1 MPTVTRTQ
9 LERLRGEVALL
20 HGYTGRPLYP
30 DAASFARDALNLT
43 LDPWQDRV
51 LGGDWARVLLNVTRQ
66 GGKSTV
72 AAILA
77 LHTALYQPGSLTLL
91 VSPSLRQSAELFRN
105 VADLRQRLPWPVPL
119 LEDNR
124 LSMKVQGGGRV
135 VSLPGSER
143 TIRGHSA
150 VTLLIEDE
158 AARVDDALYLSV
170 RPMLAVSSGRLA
182 LLSTPWG
189 QRGHYYEA
197 WAGGEAW
204 ERVRVPASDCPR
216 ISASFL
222 EEERQ
227 AMGVRWFRQEYEC
240 EFEASEDSVFRR
252 DEIDAAFSTEVEP
265 MFEVAA

>member
-1 MPTVTRTQ
+1 MAVVTRTQ
-9 LERLRGEVALL
+9 LERLRSEIGSLRL
-20 HGYTGRPLYP
+20 HEARPLYP
-30 DAASFARDALNLT
+30 DAASFARHALGLS
-43 LDPWQDRV
+43 LDPWQERV
-51 LGGDWARVLLNVTRQ
+51 LGGAWSRVLLNVTRQ

-72 AAILA
+72 AAIAA
-77 LHTALYQPGSLTLL
+77 LHTAIYQPGSLTLL
-91 VSPSLRQSAELFRN
+91 VSPSLRQSTELFRA
-105 VADLRQRLPWPVPL
+105 VTELRHRLPWALPL
-119 LEDNR
+119 AEDNR
-124 LSMKVQGGGRV
+124 LSLKVQGGGRV

-170 RPMLAVSSGRLA
+170 RPMLAVSGGRLA

-197 WAGGEAW
+197 WTSGEAW

-216 ISASFL
+216 ITPAFL
-222 EEERQ
+222 AEERE
-227 AMGVRWFRQEYEC
+227 AMGARWFRQEYEC

-252 DEIDAAFSTEVEP
+252 DEIDAAFTFEVRP